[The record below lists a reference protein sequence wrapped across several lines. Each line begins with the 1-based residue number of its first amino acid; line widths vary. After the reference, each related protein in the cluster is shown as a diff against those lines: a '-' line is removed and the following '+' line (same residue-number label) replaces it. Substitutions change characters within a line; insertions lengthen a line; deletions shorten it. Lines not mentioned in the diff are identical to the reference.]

1 MPYCYEGE
9 SKLVKGGKNKNSE
22 RVLKEIFMID
32 FGEKSAPT
40 HGSCLQP
47 MFPPSLENHL
57 NILVT
62 IFTLT
67 PSHTTPSLFF
77 LTYHHVIIPQ
87 LAPLPLPANWCVQWQ
102 NKKN

>member
-1 MPYCYEGE
+1 M
-9 SKLVKGGKNKNSE
+9 
-22 RVLKEIFMID
+22 KEIFMID

-57 NILVT
+57 NILLT

-67 PSHTTPSLFF
+67 RNTHHSFTLF
-77 LTYHHVIIPQ
+77 LAQ
-87 LAPLPLPANWCVQWQ
+87 LSPCHYSPTCSSFCSC
-102 NKKN
+102 